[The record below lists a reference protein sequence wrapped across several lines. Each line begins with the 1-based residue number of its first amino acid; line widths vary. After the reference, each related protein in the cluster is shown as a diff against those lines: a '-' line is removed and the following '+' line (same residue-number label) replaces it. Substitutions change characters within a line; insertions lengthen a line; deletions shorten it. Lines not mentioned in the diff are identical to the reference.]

1 MSLELD
7 PTRTAL
13 VAIDIMKRVFSWE
26 SHPHP
31 VQEVVTRTAR
41 LADAFRRAGGFVVF
55 VRVAFSSD
63 EKDALDPVTDPP
75 SPLLLPRALAQ
86 EPEDWSDILP
96 ELGSHPTDHL
106 ITKHQWGA
114 FFGTDLDL
122 QLRRR
127 KIDTIVLCGIST
139 NIGVETT
146 AREAYQHGYNQI
158 FATDAMNA
166 YSDEEHQHTCTYIL
180 PRMGRIR
187 STDEIVA
194 ALSGKR

>member
-13 VAIDIMKRVFSWE
+13 VAIDLMKRVFSWQ

-31 VQEVVTRTAR
+31 VQEVVTRATH
-41 LADAFRRAGGFVVF
+41 LVTAFRQVGSLVVL
-55 VRVAFSSD
+55 VRVDFSSD
-63 EKDALDPVTDPP
+63 DKDALNPLTDPP
-75 SPLLLPRALAQ
+75 SPLLLPHPLAP
-86 EPEDWSDILP
+86 EPADWSALLP
-96 ELGSHPTDHL
+96 ELGSHPLDHL

-127 KIDTIVLCGIST
+127 KIDTIVLCGIAT
-139 NIGVETT
+139 NVGVETT
-146 AREAYQHGYNQI
+146 AREAYQYGYHQL

-166 YSDEEHQHTCTYIL
+166 YSEEEHQHTCIYIL
-180 PRMGRIR
+180 PRMGCVR

-194 ALSGKR
+194 ALSGK